1 MMIVG
6 EIVHDLCHVHRA
18 IEHIGFVTGTL
29 LYTVCCV
36 QCTVCSVYCVQCAV
50 NTNIFTHS
58 LNALRHALF
67 NILYHAL
74 L

>member
-1 MMIVG
+1 MMIVD

-29 LYTVCCV
+29 LW
-36 QCTVCSVYCVQCAV
+36 TVCSVYCVQCAV

-58 LNALRHALF
+58 LNALRLALF
-67 NILYHAL
+67 NTLYHAL